1 MASATP
7 SQLQRQIACVSRRL
21 FVQSLLDAL
30 ITFWSGALL
39 LAAAW
44 CVAEPHVAG
53 GSPAWLRWAVAG
65 GIAALATRA
74 AFVYAV
80 ARRPWPLDAALSLDQ
95 RFGLKERITT
105 SVSLT
110 AAEKESPAGL
120 ALLADAEQ
128 HVARLNVRNGYPFAW
143 RWTAALLPVS
153 ASLLALA
160 ALLYH
165 PNTGQAKPID
175 PLDQP
180 LANAAAVEKQ
190 MKKLEKKPRE
200 QKKGEKA
207 TPEAIQQ
214 FEDEM
219 DKLTVRPR
227 DNRKQA
233 QELAKDATAL
243 EEKMMN
249 YQRGLMER
257 KDALKEQL
265 QQMDRFEKTEKQKG
279 PAEELQKAMQEGNL
293 DKAKEEIEKLAKKLE
308 QNKLIDKD
316 QEQLEK
322 QIEQVK
328 EKMKR
333 LADQDKEEERL
344 QELAR
349 KDGADAAE
357 IQRQLDQLRKNKQ
370 KLMESMKDLQEAADQ
385 LERCQQCL
393 KQGQGAKA
401 SQCLRKAGEK
411 LENLAGDDELR
422 DLEEQL
428 NRLQGARKALCKG
441 CEGDKG
447 LHGENSDQDQSGS
460 DNPVQ
465 AAGRRP
471 ESKEGPTGK
480 IETRT
485 RGEMTKGELRIEGF
499 EKGFNLKRPK
509 KSSEIAGEIKQASQE
524 APEAIDR
531 LRIPKAVGD
540 ISKGYFENLR
550 RDSEKES
557 EHTERDK

>member
-1 MASATP
+1 MAAATP
-7 SQLQRQIACVSRRL
+7 SHLQRQIARVSRRL
-21 FVQSLLDAL
+21 FVQSLLDSL
-30 ITFWSGALL
+30 IACWAIALL

-44 CVAEPHVAG
+44 CVAEPHVAV
-53 GSPAWLRWAVAG
+53 GSPPWLRWAMAG
-65 GIAALATRA
+65 GLAGIATLLAIIL
-74 AFVYAV
+74 AV
-80 ARRPWPLDAALSLDQ
+80 VRRPSSLDAALSLDEK
-95 RFGLKERITT
+95 FGLKERITT

-110 AAEKESPAGL
+110 EAEKGSPAAM

-128 HVARLNVRNGYPFAW
+128 HVAKLEVPTGYPFAL

-153 ASLLALA
+153 AALLALA

-165 PNTGQAKPID
+165 PNTGQATPPN

-249 YQRGLMER
+249 FQRGLMER

-265 QQMDRFEKTEKQKG
+265 QQMDRFEKTNKQKG

-308 QNKLIDKD
+308 QNQLTDKD

-322 QIEQVK
+322 QIDQIK
-328 EKMKR
+328 EKISR

-344 QELAR
+344 QELGR
-349 KDGADAAE
+349 KEGTDKDE

-370 KLMESMKDLQEAADQ
+370 KLMESMKGLQEAADQ
-385 LERCQQCL
+385 LEQCRQCL

-401 SQCLRKAGEK
+401 SQSLRKAGEK
-411 LENLAGDDELR
+411 LENIAGDDELR

-428 NRLQGARKALCKG
+428 DRLQSARKALCKG

-447 LHGENSDQDQSGS
+447 LNGENSNEDQSGN

-465 AAGRRP
+465 ASGRRP

-480 IETRT
+480 IDART

-550 RDSEKES
+550 RDTEKEA
-557 EHTERDK
+557 EDDKPRK

>member
-1 MASATP
+1 MAAATP
-7 SQLQRQIACVSRRL
+7 SELRRQIARVNRRL

-30 ITFWSGALL
+30 IACWAGALL

-53 GSPAWLRWAVAG
+53 GSLPWLRWAVAG
-65 GIAALATRA
+65 GIAGLATLA
-74 AFVYAV
+74 AVVFAIV
-80 ARRPWPLDAALSLDQ
+80 RRPSPLDAALSLDE

-105 SVSLT
+105 AVSLT
-110 AAEKESPAGL
+110 VAERQSPAGM

-128 HVARLNVRNGYPFAW
+128 HVAKLEVRAGYPFAL

-153 ASLLALA
+153 ASLLALV

-165 PNTGQAKPID
+165 PNTGQAKPTD

-227 DNRKQA
+227 DTRKRA
-233 QELAKDATAL
+233 QELAKDATVL

-308 QNKLIDKD
+308 QNQLTDKD
-316 QEQLEK
+316 QEQLQK
-322 QIEQVK
+322 QIEEIK
-328 EKMKR
+328 DKINR

-349 KDGADAAE
+349 KEGADKE
-357 IQRQLDQLRKNKQ
+357 EFQRQLDQLRKNKQ
-370 KLMESMKDLQEAADQ
+370 KLVESMKDLQETADQ
-385 LERCQQCL
+385 LEQCQQCL
-393 KQGQGAKA
+393 KNGQGAKA

-428 NRLQGARKALCKG
+428 ERLQSARKALCKG
-441 CEGDKG
+441 CEGKGDK
-447 LHGENSDQDQSGS
+447 GENSEQDQEGG

-471 ESKEGPTGK
+471 ESKEGSTGK
-480 IETRT
+480 IDART

-499 EKGFNLKRPK
+499 EKGFNLKLPK
-509 KSSEIAGEIKQASQE
+509 KSSELAGEIKQASQE

-550 RDSEKES
+550 RDTEKEA
-557 EHTERDK
+557 EDAEPDK